1 MFLSF
6 ILSKKSSIF
15 ALVFKREQIMLLNFF
30 KSKKNKEPQ
39 PLFYSTDIHSHVL
52 PGIDDG
58 SPNTD
63 VSIEL
68 LKAMKSWGIESIV
81 ATPHIAEE
89 NFENTP
95 QTIKNAYDKLNTRM
109 LDLGVEMN
117 VLYSAEYRIDDRFR
131 KMLEE
136 NNIMVMPNNYLL
148 IENSFVQPPIDLK
161 NIIYELQLRDIKPIL
176 AHPERYGYY
185 QRKREVYETLFHSGC
200 EFQINLL
207 SLTGYY
213 GDREKETALW
223 LANKGYVS
231 FVGSDLHHFGHV
243 EVINRFLSSK
253 EYPAIAERLAHSIKN
268 DQLL

>member
-1 MFLSF
+1 MFF
-6 ILSKKSSIF
+6 
-15 ALVFKREQIMLLNFF
+15 NFF
-30 KSKKNKEPQ
+30 KSKKCIELQ
-39 PLFYSTDIHSHVL
+39 TLFYSNDIHSHIL

-63 VSIEL
+63 VSIAL
-68 LKAMKSWGIESIV
+68 LEAMKSWGLKSII

-95 QTIKNAYDKLNTRM
+95 QSIKNAFEKLDRRM

-117 VLYSAEYRIDDRFR
+117 INFSAEYRIDDRFR
-131 KMLEE
+131 DMLE
-136 NNIMVMPNNYLL
+136 NDNLLILPNNYLL

-185 QRKREVYETLFHSGC
+185 QRKKEVYEKLFNSGC

-207 SLTGYY
+207 SLAGYY

-223 LANKGYVS
+223 LASKGFVS
-231 FVGSDLHHFGHV
+231 FVGTDLHHFGHV

-253 EYPAIAERLAHSIKN
+253 EYPAIADKLAPIIKN
-268 DQLL
+268 NELNI

>member
-1 MFLSF
+1 
-6 ILSKKSSIF
+6 
-15 ALVFKREQIMLLNFF
+15 MLFNFF
-30 KSKKNKEPQ
+30 KRKKKAEPQ
-39 PLFYSTDIHSHVL
+39 KLFYSTDIHSHVL

-58 SPNTD
+58 APNTN
-63 VSIEL
+63 VSIAL
-68 LKAMKSWGIESIV
+68 LEAMKSWGISSIV

-95 QTIKNAYDKLNTRM
+95 QSIKNAYDKLNTRM
-109 LDLGVEMN
+109 LDLGVEMD
-117 VLYSAEYRIDDRFR
+117 VKFSAEYRIDNRFR
-131 KMLEE
+131 KMVEE
-136 NNIMVMPNNYLL
+136 DNLIIMPNNYLL

-161 NIIYELQLRDIKPIL
+161 NIIYELQLKDIKPII

-185 QRKREVYETLFHSGC
+185 QRNKESYESLYNSGC

-207 SLTGYY
+207 SLAGYY

-231 FVGSDLHHFGHV
+231 FVGTDLHHFGHV

-253 EYPAIAERLAHSIKN
+253 EYPSIAEKLASTIKN
-268 DQLL
+268 NELLTV